1 MATIKNSLP
10 GILCAHIDDRL
21 KHCITILTDSII
33 PREVNDAMTAV
44 FKAVADQLEKE
55 NLDISGRMS
64 INCIFSESDSFTYI
78 MSEDS
83 LASCIMVAFYPLN
96 KLVPLVG
103 SNLLFTVLCE
113 ELCHLIWNIRDET
126 LINYKVLEVLKNIN
140 EDLTL
145 ESLGYK
151 V

>member
-1 MATIKNSLP
+1 MATFKHCQP
-10 GILCAHIDDRL
+10 GIPCAHIDDRL
-21 KHCITILTDSII
+21 KHCIHIFADCYI
-33 PREVNDAMTAV
+33 PREINDAMTV
-44 FKAVADQLEKE
+44 VIKAVADQLEKE

-64 INCIFSESDSFTYI
+64 INCVFSESDSFTYI

-103 SNLLFTVLCE
+103 DNLLYTALCE
-113 ELCHLIWNIRDET
+113 ELCHLFWNIRDET
-126 LINYKVLEVLKNIN
+126 LINYKVLDVLKNIV